1 MPPFFVHVHIYIYI
15 DIPDVSLTGPV
26 KGITDT
32 CNRNKG
38 IVSSNMKAPD
48 CLLAQCKKGSCEDAE
63 ECDQLSDMSLPNV
76 WQRMARSHTPQL
88 EQGGEGG

>member
-1 MPPFFVHVHIYIYI
+1 MQNESSLKLDGHTAHAENQNIRDDE

-38 IVSSNMKAPD
+38 IVSSNMKALD

-63 ECDQLSDMSLPNV
+63 VCDQL
-76 WQRMARSHTPQL
+76 
-88 EQGGEGG
+88 E